1 MATNEIVAK
10 EAPTEQQ
17 RSQAGVPKRFFEG
30 QTVCNEKN
38 EKGKLCNGHLK
49 QVSPIRE
56 AARKHLRGDDLLYK
70 CQTCGTLYAGPPLG
84 HVRDPRQRR
93 YVEHEQNLILQ
104 AAGGTLPAITK
115 NERGVYVLSEPSAA
129 HAPAPAKPAAT
140 ATPKPAVPAA
150 KPAAPTKAAAAS
162 KPVAPTATAAP
173 VPDPATGFIPYV
185 PPPAP
190 GPVEGETQAQ
200 KIARLQA
207 IVAEAKRRKEL
218 AGGIMPKHDAAAR
231 TTPTAATTVG
241 TDSSPAADAH
251 RPAAEAQA
259 ATGQASAVPLS
270 PAAATASPAAG
281 AETVADL
288 ALDASTELTPG
299 APKAA
304 APASGAKPKARTATG
319 TVTRM
324 DYDTGPVP
332 GETHEQMLARL
343 RAIVAEAKRR
353 AGKE

>member
-17 RSQAGVPKRFFEG
+17 RSQAGTPKRFFEG

-70 CQTCGTLYAGPPLG
+70 CQTCGALYAGPPLG

-104 AAGGTLPAITK
+104 AAGGTLPTIIK
-115 NERGVYVLSEPSAA
+115 NERGVYVMAEPAAA
-129 HAPAPAKPAAT
+129 HAPAPAKPAPTAAPKPAAA
-140 ATPKPAVPAA
+140 ATPKPAASAQVAPAS
-150 KPAAPTKAAAAS
+150 KPAAPVT
-162 KPVAPTATAAP
+162 TAAP
-173 VPDPATGFIPYV
+173 VPDPDTGFIPYV
-185 PPPAP
+185 APPAP
-190 GPVEGETQAQ
+190 GPVAGETPAQ

-218 AGGIMPKHDAAAR
+218 AGGIMPKHDAGAR
-231 TTPTAATTVG
+231 TTPTAATTSG

-270 PAAATASPAAG
+270 AAAATASPAAG
-281 AETVADL
+281 AETIADL
-288 ALDASTELTPG
+288 APDASTELTPG
-299 APKAA
+299 APKAGA
-304 APASGAKPKARTATG
+304 TAKPKARTATG

-324 DYDTGPVP
+324 DYDIGPVP
-332 GETHEQMLARL
+332 GETHEQMLTRL
-343 RAIVAEAKRR
+343 RAVVAEAKRR